1 MNPAAETVTLHV
13 EGMMC
18 PHCEA
23 TVKKALES
31 LDFVSEASAD
41 HTSGT
46 ATVVLNGTFDPDAV
60 RRAIEEKGY
69 QLSA

>member
-1 MNPAAETVTLHV
+1 MLPPQTVTLRV
-13 EGMMC
+13 DGMMC

-46 ATVVLNGTFDPDAV
+46 VTVVLNGTLDPDAV
-60 RRAIEEKGY
+60 RKAIEEKGY